1 MQIFTERL
9 ADFDLHRPASKRA
22 YNRRLF
28 QAVAPRYGVIT
39 RLLSFGM
46 DAFWKRA
53 LVARL
58 PRRAWAGPP
67 PAARPPRRLPAA
79 SLPAAGAIPRA
90 LDLACGTG
98 DISLLLARRFPAG
111 RVEGLDL
118 SPAML
123 ARARRRRGAG
133 RVSFLLGDLSRLPY
147 PAESFHLVTGAY
159 ALRNAPDLSR
169 CLREVFRVL
178 DSGGTAAFLDF
189 NRSPVP
195 WLGRLQ
201 VWLLTVWGG
210 LWGLLL
216 HGNPEV
222 YAYIAETLALFPD
235 RAGFEQLLR
244 ELGFRRVH
252 SRLPPGGFVSLTFAG
267 KP

>member
-1 MQIFTERL
+1 MRVFTERL
-9 ADFDLHRPASKRA
+9 ADFDLRRPASKRD
-22 YNRRLF
+22 YNRRVF

-46 DAFWKRA
+46 DALWKRA

-58 PRRAWAGPP
+58 PPDTD
-67 PAARPPRRLPAA
+67 AARAGTGATPR
-79 SLPAAGAIPRA
+79 G

-98 DISLLLARRFPAG
+98 DISLLLARRFPAL
-111 RVEGLDL
+111 RIEGLDL

-133 RVSFLLGDLSRLPY
+133 GIRFRLGDLGGLPY
-147 PAESFHLVTGAY
+147 PAESFRLVTGGY
-159 ALRNAPDLSR
+159 ALRNAPDLKQ
-169 CLREVFRVL
+169 CLKEVFRVL
-178 DSGGTAAFLDF
+178 GSGGKAAFLDF

-195 WLGRLQ
+195 WVGRLQ
-201 VWLLTVWGG
+201 LRLLAAWGG

-222 YAYIAETLALFPD
+222 YGYIAESLALFPD
-235 RAGFEQLLR
+235 RVSFERLLR
-244 ELGFRRVH
+244 RLGFRGVR
-252 SRLPPGGFVSLTFAG
+252 SILPPGGFVSLTFAG

>member
-1 MQIFTERL
+1 MRVFTERL
-9 ADFDLHRPASKRA
+9 ADFDLRRPASKRN
-22 YNRRLF
+22 YNRRVF
-28 QAVAPRYGVIT
+28 QAVAPRYAVIT

-53 LVARL
+53 LV
-58 PRRAWAGPP
+58 G
-67 PAARPPRRLPAA
+67 RLPAG
-79 SLPAAGAIPRA
+79 AGLARPGTGDSRQGTGAWPRA

-133 RVSFLLGDLSRLPY
+133 GIRFRLGDLDRLPY
-147 PAESFHLVTGAY
+147 ASGSFQLVTGGY
-159 ALRNAPDLSR
+159 ALRNAPELGR

-178 DSGGTAAFLDF
+178 DSGGTAAFLEF
-189 NRSPVP
+189 SRSPVP

-201 VWLLTVWGG
+201 VRLLSAWGG

-222 YAYIAETLALFPD
+222 YSYIAETLALFPD
-235 RAGFEQLLR
+235 RTSFERQLR
-244 ELGFRRVH
+244 RLGFRKVR
-252 SRLPPGGFVSLTFAG
+252 SLLPPGGFVSLTFAG

>member
-1 MQIFTERL
+1 VRVFSERL
-9 ADFDLHRPASKRA
+9 ADFDLRRPASKRD
-22 YNRRLF
+22 YNRRVF
-28 QAVAPRYGVIT
+28 RAVAPRYAVIT

-46 DAFWKRA
+46 DAWWKRT

-58 PRRAWAGPP
+58 PSAVAWPQSGV
-67 PAARPPRRLPAA
+67 
-79 SLPAAGAIPRA
+79 SPRA

-98 DISLLLARRFPAG
+98 DISLLLARRLPGG

-123 ARARRRRGAG
+123 ARARRRAG
-133 RVSFLLGDLSRLPY
+133 YRRAAGGLRYRLGDLGRLPY
-147 PAESFHLVTGAY
+147 PAESFHLVTGGY
-159 ALRNAPDLSR
+159 ALRNAPELER

-178 DSGGTAAFLDF
+178 RRGGSAAFLEF

-201 VWLLTVWGG
+201 VRLLSAWGG

-222 YAYIAETLALFPD
+222 YAYIAETLAMFPD
-235 RAGFEQLLR
+235 RLSFERLLR
-244 ELGFRRVH
+244 ELGFRKVR
-252 SRLPPGGFVSLTFAG
+252 SLLTPGGFVSLTFAV